1 MKKNIIKDIIIFLS
15 LLVFVTGCA
24 AGAALVY
31 NKHFRP
37 NEAFESCYDSA
48 DTVLVIEGGQ
58 IIDKNPPRI
67 VEGQILLPFDTV
79 KAHFDLYIWWDE
91 NLQKVTVTTSDKVIK
106 METDKLNA
114 FINDQPLELKFPATK
129 IDGVLYLPIEFLS
142 SFYKINIRYDSRSN
156 VVIVDRQDAI
166 HRIGYP
172 VSTDAVVRKGRHIS
186 YPIIKKFDNPDLNS
200 EDSKV
205 YVFEEYDRWY
215 KVRTAE
221 GYLGYIE
228 KEHIVIKSYEIGIIP
243 QMIREKPALPQGKIS
258 LVWDQMYSSTKAYLE
273 RKKEDGIDIMSPTWF
288 QVANRNGE
296 LINRADPQYVEW
308 AHKNGYQ
315 VWALVANDFSN
326 IDDTS
331 EILNDGLKREYIIKQ
346 LLAFAALYELD
357 GINIDFEN
365 IYKSDKDVYTQF
377 VRELT
382 PLLRE
387 QGLVVSVDVTIPDGS
402 DTWSKC
408 YDRKALAETVDYVC
422 LMTYDQTWAGSKVAG
437 STAQLTWVEENLK
450 KTLREVPAEKL
461 LLGIPLYTRL
471 WEETTDDNGKV
482 TAKTG
487 KALSIKAAELLIQEN
502 QAIPFWDSESGQFV
516 VFFEKDNVTYKM
528 WLENEYSVNLK
539 SSLVHKY
546 NLAGTATWSHNFAND
561 RVWDVFAL
569 NLKNTTHYEE
579 WRSQFA
585 SLAES
590 GPTEFLPAQ

>member
-1 MKKNIIKDIIIFLS
+1 
-15 LLVFVTGCA
+15 
-24 AGAALVY
+24 
-31 NKHFRP
+31 
-37 NEAFESCYDSA
+37 
-48 DTVLVIEGGQ
+48 
-58 IIDKNPPRI
+58 
-67 VEGQILLPFDTV
+67 
-79 KAHFDLYIWWDE
+79 
-91 NLQKVTVTTSDKVIK
+91 
-106 METDKLNA
+106 
-114 FINDQPLELKFPATK
+114 
-129 IDGVLYLPIEFLS
+129 
-142 SFYKINIRYDSRSN
+142 
-156 VVIVDRQDAI
+156 
-166 HRIGYP
+166 
-172 VSTDAVVRKGRHIS
+172 
-186 YPIIKKFDNPDLNS
+186 
-200 EDSKV
+200 
-205 YVFEEYDRWY
+205 
-215 KVRTAE
+215 
-221 GYLGYIE
+221 
-228 KEHIVIKSYEIGIIP
+228 
-243 QMIREKPALPQGKIS
+243 
-258 LVWDQMYSSTKAYLE
+258 
-273 RKKEDGIDIMSPTWF
+273 MSPTWF

-487 KALSIKAAELLIQEN
+487 KVLSIKAAELLIQEN